1 MTEKKSKKTT
11 SNFVYKAIWLVCGIL
26 TMVGFFFTVFC
37 SEIWMFSQLIRCYG
51 IATSRGMLL
60 EWVVYFV
67 VITSLIGASSYAE
80 IVLAM
85 LFFGKADEGARSIK
99 RLVEG
104 KSPALSR

>member
-1 MTEKKSKKTT
+1 MTEKK
-11 SNFVYKAIWLVCGIL
+11 NANPRFLYKAFWLICGIL

-37 SEIWMFSQLIRCYG
+37 SEIWMFSRLIKCYG
-51 IATSRGMLL
+51 SAMSRGMFL

-67 VITSLIGASSYAE
+67 VITLLISVSSYAE
-80 IVLAM
+80 IALAI